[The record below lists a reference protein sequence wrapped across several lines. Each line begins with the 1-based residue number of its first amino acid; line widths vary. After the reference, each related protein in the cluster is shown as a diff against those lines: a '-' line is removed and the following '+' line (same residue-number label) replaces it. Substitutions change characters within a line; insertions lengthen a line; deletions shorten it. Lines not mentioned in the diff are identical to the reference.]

1 MGGLFLNAEYKKG
14 ELLLYFLNKNIEKV
28 IIKDYRIA
36 YVEPVNLNEL
46 LKILENLDFIY
57 EINVE
62 KWLSPPYYDKESNI
76 LKIRYLGKKEFI
88 RKIEEKGLGISV
100 NNYINE
106 LNLILKERGLNPGYF
121 YDHFNKKDDEGPL
134 YELPEIRYAYITSLN
149 KYGKEA
155 SWYDIKYYKIKTND
169 NEFIINNINEI
180 YDIIKKENIK
190 IVMADINAL
199 NQIKENEDFILIQ
212 KPLVGIY
219 GLIEWSRI
227 SGLTLKQ
234 ASNSSIGK
242 ILTSAEI
249 LEAMRRFYL
258 IKKVKRLEPWRSLYE
273 LERADKAGAISIPK
287 PGIYFNVY
295 QLDFS
300 SLYPNIIVLNNL
312 SAETVNNPNCLNY
325 EIKGIG
331 HKVCLDKEGIIPAVL
346 RNLIK
351 RREILRPYKNNPMYK
366 ERFDAIKWIL
376 VAGFGYLGYRNS
388 LFGSISAYETVTS
401 IAREIM
407 KKSYEIS
414 IKNGY
419 KVINFIVDS
428 LFIIPEKPKVSIEEL
443 SEMIS
448 NEIKIKLRLEDKF
461 IWLVFPY
468 TQKGLGSPGKYYGLR
483 DDGSLKIKGI
493 NAIRKN
499 VPDIIKEAE
508 LNALEILK
516 NAKNE
521 KEFFE
526 LLGKAREA
534 YNKIKEKLINNDIKD
549 ELLIIN
555 KNVNSIKKTQQV
567 KASSYLYGLSD
578 SISYIINYDGKPI
591 PIDFYTGSY
600 NKEYYLKYLERSENE
615 MPWVFHARI
624 P

>member
-1 MGGLFLNAEYKKG
+1 MRGLFIDAKYKNG
-14 ELLLYFLNKNIEKV
+14 ELFLYFLNKNLEKV
-28 IIKDYRIA
+28 TVKDYRIA
-36 YVEPVNLNEL
+36 YIEPINLNEL
-46 LKILENLDFIY
+46 LKILENMDFIY
-57 EINVE
+57 EIKVE
-62 KWLSPPYYDKESNI
+62 KWLLPPYYDKEDNI

-88 RKIEEKGLGISV
+88 KKIEEKGLGINV

-106 LNLILKERGLNPGYF
+106 ISLILREKGLYPGYF
-121 YDHFNKKDDEGPL
+121 YNNKKEDDKGPL
-134 YELPEIRYAYITSLN
+134 YDLPEIRYAYVTSLN
-149 KYGKEA
+149 RYGKEA
-155 SWYDIKYYKIKTND
+155 SWYDIKYYKIKTNEND
-169 NEFIINNINEI
+169 FIINNIDEI
-180 YDIIKKENIK
+180 YDIIKKENVK

-199 NQIKENEDFILIQ
+199 NQIKESEDFILIQ

-227 SGLTLKQ
+227 SGLTLRQ

-249 LEAMRRFYL
+249 LEAMKRHYL
-258 IKKVKRLEPWRSLYE
+258 IKRVKRIEPWRSLYE

-287 PGIYFNVY
+287 AGIYFNVY

-312 SAETVNNPNCLNY
+312 SAETVNNPNCLKY
-325 EIKGIG
+325 EIKSIG
-331 HKVCLDKEGIIPAVL
+331 HKVCLDKEGIIPVVL
-346 RNLIK
+346 RNLIN
-351 RREILRPYKNNPMYK
+351 RRETLRPYKSNPVYK

-401 IAREIM
+401 IAREII

-428 LFIIPEKPKVSIEEL
+428 LFIIPERPKVSVEEL
-443 SEMIS
+443 SEIIS

-461 IWLVFPY
+461 VWLVFPY
-468 TQKGLGSPGKYYGLR
+468 TQKGLGSPSKYYGLK

-493 NAIRKN
+493 NAVRKN

-526 LLGKAREA
+526 LLSKAREE
-534 YNKIKEKLINNDIKD
+534 YNKIREELINNDIKE

-555 KNVNSIKKTQQV
+555 KSVNSIKDTQQI

-578 SISYIINYDGKPI
+578 SISYIIDYNGKPI
-591 PIDFYTGSY
+591 PVDFYRGKY
-600 NKEYYLKYLERSENE
+600 NKEYYLKYLERSEIE
-615 MPWVFHARI
+615 MPWVLNNKVS
-624 P
+624 